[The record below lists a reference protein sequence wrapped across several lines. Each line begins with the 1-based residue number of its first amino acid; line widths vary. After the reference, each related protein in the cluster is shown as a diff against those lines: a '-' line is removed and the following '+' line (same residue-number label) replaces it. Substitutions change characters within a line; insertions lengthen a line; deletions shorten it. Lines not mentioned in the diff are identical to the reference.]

1 MRSGRCGQLVVRTT
15 IMVCLLVLCGS
26 AYAAL
31 PSLIPQPAQV
41 RVGQGSYAVDAQTAI
56 HIAPGDK
63 AAADAAHYLADLLT
77 RTRGWRLAIREDAT
91 ATSHGG
97 IVLHSD
103 AHAGV
108 AQAEG
113 YVLDVDADGVR
124 IVSRDAG
131 GLFYGAISAWQLLT
145 SDATKGR
152 VAVPFLHVADWPRF
166 AWRGLMLDSARHF
179 QSPDDIKV
187 ILDAMAQHK
196 LNVFH
201 WHLTDDQG
209 WRLQIRR
216 YPKLTEV
223 GAWRKPPGPLSESAA
238 AIYGGYY
245 TQTQVRDIVA
255 YAAARHITVVP
266 EIDMPGHAQAA
277 VAAYPDIGVTG
288 ERPAVSVDWGVNPY
302 LFNVDEHTITFL
314 HNVLDEVMELF
325 PSTFVHVGG
334 DEAIKDQWQAAPA
347 VQARMRA
354 LGIKDEKALQSWFI
368 ERMGVYLAQ
377 HGRRLIGWDEILEG
391 GLPPSASVMSWR
403 GIQGAIDAA
412 RLGHDVVLSPAPTL
426 YFDNLQS
433 HRGDEPSGRLGVQSL
448 ADVYGFETMPPGIP
462 AEQAKHVLGAQ
473 ANVWTEY
480 LTAPWQIQHALF
492 PRMDALA
499 EAVWTPLGGRDFGH
513 FVERLPAQFGRYRQL
528 GLQYADSAFAVSI
541 DGQLDTSSQNK
552 ARITL
557 STQVPVPVLRY
568 TTDGSAP
575 GPASPEYRKAI
586 DLPLPVTVTAIPF
599 AADGRP
605 MAAARTQRI
614 DRNTLASVDSAHL
627 AACPDSDLG
636 LRVPLLPDATAAA
649 PVYNID
655 VMNSCWQVRNV
666 RLDGIESVVID
677 GAWLARNYG
686 LAHDAAKVVARASR
700 TANGEFDIH
709 LDRCDGPL
717 LASLPLPGRAEPG
730 TPFQATS
737 VLPGRAGTHDLCILS
752 TAPVRGA
759 LAAPGRISFGAR
771 SSSPETP

>member
-1 MRSGRCGQLVVRTT
+1 MRSDSSSMPAVRAT
-15 IMVCLLVLCGS
+15 IMACLLALGGS

-31 PSLIPQPAQV
+31 PPLIPQPAQI
-41 RVGQGSYAVDAQTAI
+41 RMEQGSYVVVAATAI
-56 HIAPGDK
+56 HIVPGDK
-63 AAADAAHYLADLLT
+63 AAADAAHYLAELLA
-77 RTRGWRLAIREDAT
+77 RTRGLQLTVREDAT
-91 ATSHGG
+91 PTSRSG
-97 IVLHSD
+97 IVLRSD
-103 AHAGV
+103 PHAAV

-113 YVLDVDADGVR
+113 YALDVDADGVR
-124 IVSRDAG
+124 VVSRDAA
-131 GLFYGAISAWQLLT
+131 GLFYGSISTWQLLT
-145 SDATKGR
+145 PDTVKGA
-152 VAVPFLHVADWPRF
+152 VSVPFMHVADWPRF

-179 QSPDDIKV
+179 QSPGDIKV

-216 YPKLTEV
+216 YPKLTEI

-238 AIYGGYY
+238 ATYGGYY
-245 TQTQVRDIVA
+245 TQAQVRDVVA

-288 ERPAVSVDWGVNPY
+288 ERPAVSIDWGVNPY

-334 DEAIKDQWQAAPA
+334 DEAIKDQWQASPV

-354 LGIKDEKALQSWFI
+354 LDIKDEKALQTWFI

-412 RLGHDVVLSPAPTL
+412 RMGHDVVLSPAPTL

-433 HRGDEPSGRLGVQSL
+433 HRSDEPPGRLGVQSL
-448 ADVYGFETMPPGIP
+448 ADVYGFETMPPEIT

-499 EAVWTPLGGRDFGH
+499 EAVWTQRDGRDFAG

-528 GLQYADSAFAVSI
+528 GLQYADSAFAASI
-541 DGQLDTSSQNK
+541 DGQIDTSSENK

-557 STQVPVPVLRY
+557 STQVPVATLRY

-575 GPASPEYRKAI
+575 GPASPVYGKPL
-586 DLPLPVTVTAIPF
+586 DLTLPVTVTARPF
-599 AADGRP
+599 TADGRP
-605 MAAARTQRI
+605 LAEARTQHI
-614 DRNTLASVDSAHL
+614 DRSTLASFDSAHL
-627 AACPDSDLG
+627 AACQGGDLG
-636 LRVPLLPDATAAA
+636 LRVPLLPDATAPA
-649 PVYNID
+649 PVYNVD
-655 VMNSCWQVRNV
+655 LMNACWQVRNV
-666 RLDGIESVVID
+666 RLDGIASIVID

-686 LAHDAAKVVARASR
+686 LAHDAVKVVARASR
-700 TANGEFDIH
+700 TAHGEFDVH

-717 LASLPLPGRAEPG
+717 LASLPLPGQAEPG
-730 TPFQATS
+730 TPFRVTA
-737 VLPGRAGTHDLCILS
+737 VLPGHTGVHDLCVLS

-759 LAAPGRISFGAR
+759 LAAPGRVSLDAR
-771 SSSPETP
+771 SPPPGTP

>member
-1 MRSGRCGQLVVRTT
+1 MRSGSSRMPATRAV
-15 IMVCLLVLCGS
+15 IMACLLALGGS

-31 PSLIPQPAQV
+31 PPLIPQPAQV
-41 RVGQGSYAVDAQTAI
+41 RVGQGSYVVDSTTTI
-56 HIAPGDK
+56 HIAPDDT
-63 AAADAAHYLADLLT
+63 AAADAAHYLADLLA
-77 RTRGWRLAIREDAT
+77 RTRGLRLAIREDAT
-91 ATSHGG
+91 SASHGG
-97 IVLHSD
+97 IVLRSD
-103 AHAGV
+103 AHAAV
-108 AQAEG
+108 TQAEG

-124 IVSRDAG
+124 IVSRDAA

-145 SDATKGR
+145 PDTAKG
-152 VAVPFLHVADWPRF
+152 AVSLPLLHVADWPRF

-187 ILDAMAQHK
+187 VLDAMAQHK

-216 YPKLTEV
+216 YPKLTEI

-238 AIYGGYY
+238 ATYGGYY
-245 TQTQVRDIVA
+245 TQAQVRDVVA

-288 ERPAVSVDWGVNPY
+288 ERPAVSIDWGVNPY

-325 PSTFVHVGG
+325 PSTFIHVGG
-334 DEAIKDQWQAAPA
+334 DEAIKDQWQASPA

-354 LGIKDEKALQSWFI
+354 LGIKDEKALQTWFI
-368 ERMGVYLAQ
+368 ERMGVYLTQ

-412 RLGHDVVLSPAPTL
+412 RMGHDVVLSPAPTL

-433 HRGDEPSGRLGVQSL
+433 HRSDEPSGRLGVQRL
-448 ADVYGFETMPPGIP
+448 ADVYKFEAMPPQIP
-462 AEQAKHVLGAQ
+462 AEQSKHVLGAQ

-480 LTAPWQIQHALF
+480 LTAPWQIQHAVF

-499 EAVWTPLGGRDFGH
+499 EAVWTPLGERDFGS
-513 FVERLPAQFGRYRQL
+513 FVERLPAQFGRYRLL
-528 GLQYADSAFAVSI
+528 GLRYADSAFAVDI
-541 DGQLDTSSQNK
+541 EGQADASSNDK
-552 ARITL
+552 VRVTL
-557 STQVPVPVLRY
+557 STQTPVATLRY
-568 TTDGSAP
+568 TTDGSTP
-575 GPASPEYRKAI
+575 GPASPDYRQPV

-599 AADGRP
+599 TADGKP
-605 MAAARTQRI
+605 LAEARTQRI
-614 DRNTLASVDSAHL
+614 DRSSLASFDSAHL
-627 AACPDSDLG
+627 AGCPHGDLG
-636 LRVPLLPDATAAA
+636 LRVPLLPDATAPA
-649 PVYNID
+649 PVYNVD
-655 VMNSCWQVRNV
+655 VMNACWQVRKV
-666 RLDGIESVVID
+666 RLDGIASVVID

-686 LAHDAAKVVARASR
+686 LAHDAVKVVSRASR
-700 TANGEFDIH
+700 TANGEFEIH

-717 LASLPLPGRAEPG
+717 LASLPLPGKAEPG
-730 TPFQATS
+730 TPFRAS
-737 VLPGRAGTHDLCILS
+737 AALSGRAGVHDLCVLS
-752 TAPVRGA
+752 TAPIRGA
-759 LAAPGRISFGAR
+759 LAAPGRISFGPHPT
-771 SSSPETP
+771 SPETP

>member
-1 MRSGRCGQLVVRTT
+1 MWSGRSDRSAVQAAL
-15 IMVCLLVLCGS
+15 MACLLALCGS
-26 AYAAL
+26 AYAAI
-31 PSLIPQPAQV
+31 PSLIPQPAQL
-41 RVGQGSYAVDAQTAI
+41 RAGQGSYAVDAQTAV

-63 AAADAAHYLADLLT
+63 AAADAAHYLADLLA
-77 RTRGWRLAIREDAT
+77 RTRGLRLAIREDAT
-91 ATSHGG
+91 AASRGG
-97 IVLHSD
+97 IVLRSD
-103 AHAGV
+103 THAAV

-124 IVSRDAG
+124 IVSRDAS

-145 SDATKGR
+145 PDANKGS

-216 YPKLTEV
+216 YPKLTEI

-238 AIYGGYY
+238 ATYGGYY
-245 TQTQVRDIVA
+245 TQAQVRDIVA

-277 VAAYPDIGVTG
+277 VAAYPDVGVTG

-334 DEAIKDQWQAAPA
+334 DEAIKDQWQASPA
-347 VQARMRA
+347 VQARMKA

-412 RLGHDVVLSPAPTL
+412 RMGHDVVLSPAPTL

-433 HRGDEPSGRLGVQSL
+433 RRGDEPSGRLGVQSL
-448 ADVYGFETMPPGIP
+448 ADVYGFETVPPGIS
-462 AEQAKHVLGAQ
+462 AEQVKHVLGAQ

-480 LTAPWQIQHALF
+480 LTAPWQIQHAVF

-499 EAVWTPLGGRDFGH
+499 EAVWTPSGERNFGN

-528 GLQYADSAFAVSI
+528 DLQYADSAFAVSI
-541 DGQLDTSSQNK
+541 DGQLDASAKSK
-552 ARITL
+552 VHITL
-557 STQVPVPVLRY
+557 STQVPVAALRY

-575 GPASPEYRKAI
+575 GPASTVYRKPI
-586 DLPLPVTVTAIPF
+586 DLSLPVTITATPF
-599 AADGRP
+599 TADGRP
-605 MAAARTQRI
+605 LAAARTQRI
-614 DRNTLASVDSAHL
+614 DRDSLASFDSAHL
-627 AACPDSDLG
+627 SACPNSSLG
-636 LRVPLLPDATAAA
+636 SRVPLLPDATAPA
-649 PVYNID
+649 PVYDID
-655 VMNSCWQVRNV
+655 VMNACWQVRNV

-686 LAHDAAKVVARASR
+686 LAHDAANVVARASH
-700 TANGEFDIH
+700 TAHGEFDIH
-709 LDRCDGPL
+709 LDGCDGPL

-730 TPFQATS
+730 TPFRVAS
-737 VLPGRAGTHDLCILS
+737 ILPDRAGSHDLCILS

-759 LAAPGRISFGAR
+759 LAAPERISFGAR
-771 SSSPETP
+771 PPSP

>member
-1 MRSGRCGQLVVRTT
+1 MQSGSFGKPAMQAA
-15 IMVCLLVLCGS
+15 IMVCSLILCGS

-41 RVGQGSYAVDAQTAI
+41 RLGQGSYVVDAQTTI

-63 AAADAAHYLADLLT
+63 AAADTAHYLVDLLA
-77 RTRGWRLAIREDAT
+77 RTRGLRLAISEDAT
-91 ATSHGG
+91 AASRGG
-97 IVLHSD
+97 IVLRSD
-103 AHAGV
+103 AQAAV
-108 AQAEG
+108 AQEEG
-113 YVLDVDADGVR
+113 YVLDVDGDGVR

-131 GLFYGAISAWQLLT
+131 GLFYGAISTWQLLT
-145 SDATKGR
+145 PDAAKGR
-152 VAVPFLHVADWPRF
+152 VTVPFLHVADWPRF
-166 AWRGLMLDSARHF
+166 AWRGLMIDSARHF
-179 QSPDDIKV
+179 QSPEDIKV
-187 ILDAMAQHK
+187 VLDAMAQHK

-216 YPKLTEV
+216 YPKLTEI

-238 AIYGGYY
+238 ATYGGYY
-245 TQTQVRDIVA
+245 TQAQVRDIVA

-288 ERPAVSVDWGVNPY
+288 ERPAVSINWGVNPY

-325 PSTFVHVGG
+325 PSTFIHVGG
-334 DEAIKDQWQAAPA
+334 DEAIKDQWQASPA

-368 ERMGVYLAQ
+368 ERMGVYLSQ

-433 HRGDEPSGRLGVQSL
+433 HRSDEPSGRLGVQTL
-448 ADVYGFETMPPGIP
+448 ANVYRFETMPPGIP

-473 ANVWTEY
+473 ANLWTEY
-480 LTAPWQIQHALF
+480 MTAPWEIQHALF

-499 EAVWTPLGGRDFGH
+499 EAVWTPLGDRDFGQ

-528 GLQYADSAFAVSI
+528 GLHYADSAFAVSI
-541 DGQLDTSSQNK
+541 DGQLDASSQDK

-557 STQVPVPVLRY
+557 STQAPVPVLRY

-575 GPASPEYRKAI
+575 GPASPQYGKPIELT
-586 DLPLPVTVTAIPF
+586 LPATVTATPF
-599 AADGRP
+599 TADGRP
-605 MAAARTQRI
+605 MAEARTRRI
-614 DRNTLASVDSAHL
+614 DRSALASVDSAHL
-627 AACPDSDLG
+627 AGCPHADLG
-636 LRVPLLPDATAAA
+636 LRVPLLPDATAPA
-649 PVYNID
+649 PVYNVD
-655 VMNSCWQVRNV
+655 VMTSCWQVRSM
-666 RLDGIESVVID
+666 RLDGIESIVID

-686 LAHDAAKVVARASR
+686 LAHDAAKVVVRASR

-709 LDRCDGPL
+709 LDSCDGPL

-730 TPFQATS
+730 TTFRVAS
-737 VLPGRAGTHDLCILS
+737 ALRERVGSHDLCVLS
-752 TAPVRGA
+752 TAPVHGA
-759 LAAPGRISFGAR
+759 MAAPGRISFGTHLT
-771 SSSPETP
+771 SSETP